1 MSEKPEFDQDELNRY
16 ARHISLPSFGLEGQR
31 KLKQSSVLCIGAG
44 GLGSPCTMYL
54 AAAGIGRIGIMD
66 MDTVDESNIQRQL
79 LHGTDDVGLKKVN
92 SAKRTLNKI
101 NPNVKIE
108 LLMKRLMKKTPKQ
121 QQKNMTSSLMGQTI
135 SPHVIW

>member
-1 MSEKPEFDQDELNRY
+1 M
-16 ARHISLPSFGLEGQR
+16 H
-31 KLKQSSVLCIGAG
+31 
-44 GLGSPCTMYL
+44 L

-92 SAKRTLNKI
+92 STKRTLNKI

-108 LLMKRLMKKTPKQ
+108 LLMKRLTKTPKQ

-135 SPHVIW
+135 SLTLSGNDTAVLLGILPLADRSFDSKAK